1 MINILNFGYGNASSI
16 ANTLESLEYPFKLV
30 SNPED
35 LSPGVLIVPGVGS
48 IGVFSENL
56 QRKRWKNHINRY
68 AREGNNIIGIC
79 LGLHALTAHSEE
91 SGGMKCMGL
100 LGQDIKT
107 TVLNRDSEKSN
118 TGWLPFSITK
128 EFLDINSWIP
138 FYGRSR
144 KQSLTGRVFYNH
156 IYGANNQSKN
166 SLQIMGYENFS
177 SIVVKKN
184 IMGIQFHPEKSQAL
198 GKLILEFIL

>member
-1 MINILNFGYGNASSI
+1 MINILNFGYGNAASI
-16 ANTLESLEYPFKLV
+16 ANTLESMEYPFKLV
-30 SNPED
+30 SHPKE
-35 LSPGVLIVPGVGS
+35 LVPGVLIVPGVGS

-56 QRKRWKNHINRY
+56 RRNQWKTHIQKY
-68 AREGNNIIGIC
+68 AKEGNNIIGIC
-79 LGLHALTAHSEE
+79 LGLHAFTSFSEE
-91 SGGMKCMGL
+91 SGGMRCMAL
-100 LGQDIKT
+100 LGKNIKT
-107 TVLNRDSEKSN
+107 TVLNKDSEKSN

-128 EFLDINSWIP
+128 EFLDNNSWVP

-144 KQSLTGRVFYNH
+144 KQSLKGRVFYNH
-156 IYGANNQSKN
+156 IYGANIKAKN
-166 SLQIMGYENFS
+166 SLQIQGYENFS

>member
-1 MINILNFGYGNASSI
+1 MINILNFGYGNAASI

-56 QRKRWKNHINRY
+56 QRKRWKNHINKY

-79 LGLHALTAHSEE
+79 LGLHALTAYSEE
-91 SGGMKCMGL
+91 SGGMKCMSL
-100 LGQDIKT
+100 LGNDIKT
-107 TVLNRDSEKSN
+107 TVLNKDSEKSN

-138 FYGRSR
+138 FYGRSK
-144 KQSLTGRVFYNH
+144 KQSLRGRVFYNH
-156 IYGANNQSKN
+156 IYGANNQSTN

-177 SIVVKKN
+177 SIVIKKN